1 MTTEQDPAPR
11 TSGIISPSGTASTLA
26 RRIVGFGVWFAI
38 GCAPFLGKVR
48 VPGFTAVIEMY
59 PVAMQS
65 WLIPLSG
72 LLMGMLA
79 VIVDYA
85 VERRKT
91 TKAFERRVH
100 RWFVS
105 TVIVFVTAFIALIGV
120 YIFTVTH
127 IEAVGQRVV
136 TGTTVVP
143 PQRPGSEC
151 ECSPGQDAARCIAD
165 ITLDPANIR
174 TCFGANRVAL
184 ATLALAL
191 LYLTVTGAFA
201 AAVGIQLVGQRERK
215 R

>member
-100 RWFVS
+100 R
-105 TVIVFVTAFIALIGV
+105 
-120 YIFTVTH
+120 
-127 IEAVGQRVV
+127 
-136 TGTTVVP
+136 
-143 PQRPGSEC
+143 
-151 ECSPGQDAARCIAD
+151 
-165 ITLDPANIR
+165 
-174 TCFGANRVAL
+174 
-184 ATLALAL
+184 
-191 LYLTVTGAFA
+191 
-201 AAVGIQLVGQRERK
+201 
-215 R
+215 